1 VIENTM
7 LEHGTN
13 PYSDIG
19 ISSLA
24 ALTRMV
30 HSGLGLCT
38 SYLVHPFW
46 KWWVLYGW
54 SRKTLY
60 VKSRKLERKKTEE
73 ENNWRYYI

>member
-38 SYLVHPFW
+38 SYLVHPF
-46 KWWVLYGW
+46 
-54 SRKTLY
+54 
-60 VKSRKLERKKTEE
+60 
-73 ENNWRYYI
+73 